1 MRSHNNL
8 PVITDLTSAITTA
21 PPTFVFLKLDLG
33 GLQTHF
39 VRIFDG
45 LSFQFIDGTM
55 QIPVSKLVS
64 DQLIIRFLFCWY
76 CHLQISM
83 FQFDGV

>member
-21 PPTFVFLKLDLG
+21 PPTFVFLDLDLG

-45 LSFQFIDGTM
+45 LSFQFVDGTM
-55 QIPVSKLVS
+55 QIPTSPGVDVGSV
-64 DQLIIRFLFCWY
+64 DNLISVLLLLANIVAKVLP
-76 CHLQISM
+76 
-83 FQFDGV
+83 